1 MMDRLRSSIWTLGV
15 FATLVSALSLAGVGM
30 SQARPQR
37 PSPSARVNQAPC
49 NAACQAYLAWS
60 NRVSA
65 MFHPSRP
72 LTPKMATAQRGR
84 PARAMTA
91 HHAPRYARLAPRYA
105 RLAPGTRRP
114 GLNSFAQ
121 WPPQTDATPAPAE
134 TRPAEEPTAV
144 AEAPRAA
151 ATPPAAATAPAEAT
165 PFRPIDQIADR
176 FPTVREFMTA
186 QRADIDNAANGPA
199 ANGPA
204 DGPTFAVAGPVPRD
218 ASASDAD
225 IRLIAALLIALST
238 LPTLRF
244 FKQVDRLARR
254 RLPAQAAVGA

>member
-1 MMDRLRSSIWTLGV
+1 MKDRLRSSIRTFGV
-15 FATLVSALSLAGVGM
+15 FATLVFALSLAGVGM
-30 SQARPQR
+30 SQARP
-37 PSPSARVNQAPC
+37 PVASPSARVNQAPC
-49 NAACQAYLAWS
+49 KALCKAYTTWS
-60 NRVSA
+60 HRVTA
-65 MFHPSRP
+65 MFRPSRP
-72 LTPKMATAQRGR
+72 LKPKTAAAHRGQ
-84 PARAMTA
+84 PARAMLA
-91 HHAPRYARLAPRYA
+91 HHAPGYARH
-105 RLAPGTRRP
+105 APGTRRP

-121 WPPQTDATPAPAE
+121 WPAQSDAAPAE
-134 TRPAEEPTAV
+134 TRQAGEPTPA

-151 ATPPAAATAPAEAT
+151 ATPPATETPQAAAMAQAEAT

-186 QRADIDNAANGPA
+186 QRADADSP

-204 DGPTFAVAGPVPRD
+204 DGPTFAVTGPVPHD

-254 RLPAQAAVGA
+254 RLPARAAVEA